1 MQNQIRKLIVEEIEI
16 TSYKE
21 ISRSTKA
28 FYKTLFKINF
38 SKTNVKRQ
46 QFFNSLS
53 TKTLTNEQNNLL
65 ENKIIV
71 DSMKNMINNKTPGN
85 DILTKEFYETFLD
98 QLKTPL
104 MIYIN
109 QFFLT
114 NISDI
119 SQRQIVIKLIEIKD
133 RDKRYIK
140 NWRRIFFLSVDTKV

>member
-21 ISRSTKA
+21 ISKSTKA

-85 DILTKEFYETFLD
+85 NFLTKEFYETFWD

>member
-21 ISRSTKA
+21 ISKSTKA

-85 DILTKEFYETFLD
+85 DILTKEFYETFWD